1 MVKSMS
7 ETAASLTSGGLGFNF
22 LLNYGLGGSL
32 SSLWSML
39 NSLQIA
45 VHASMFERVKFPNN
59 AQTFNGSL
67 IGVANFEMINT
78 SEWIDS
84 HLVTWEDGNPFSNSF
99 EECGVE
105 TTWLLANSSVIMWL
119 YSLNLAVFI
128 VYLLVRW
135 MNKRFKVLSA
145 RRQKLE
151 SYFFFNGVIRL
162 FMETFLDL
170 YLTSLLNVITAAN

>member
-1 MVKSMS
+1 MS
-7 ETAASLTSGGLGFNF
+7 ETAASLTSWGMGFNF

-59 AQTFNGSL
+59 AKTFNGSL

-84 HLVTWEDGNPFSNSF
+84 HLVT
-99 EECGVE
+99 
-105 TTWLLANSSVIMWL
+105 
-119 YSLNLAVFI
+119 
-128 VYLLVRW
+128 
-135 MNKRFKVLSA
+135 
-145 RRQKLE
+145 
-151 SYFFFNGVIRL
+151 
-162 FMETFLDL
+162 
-170 YLTSLLNVITAAN
+170 